1 MNPTRKAYLQLHVSV
16 FLWGFTAILG
26 RLITLSQLPLV
37 WYRVLFTCV
46 ALCFIPGVIK
56 QVKETPRRDIM
67 NLAVIGC
74 LVCIHWVCFY
84 GAIKYSDVSIALSCL
99 ATTSFMISI
108 LEPVINRTRFKW
120 YEVSLG
126 LLVVPGVIIIAH
138 VSQLYVTGII
148 LGLLA
153 AFFAATFTV
162 LNKRVIH
169 LHNPIGMTF
178 IEMLSGF
185 IMLSIVLP
193 IYLHYFPDTL
203 MRPASSDWIYL
214 LILALG
220 CTTLPFILALHAL
233 RHLSAFAT
241 TFMVNLEPVYGI
253 ILAILIFHENKDLDT
268 MFYLGTGII
277 LAAVFIHP
285 LLNKRFGEKSELG

>member
-1 MNPTRKAYLQLHVSV
+1 MR
-16 FLWGFTAILG
+16 
-26 RLITLSQLPLV
+26 
-37 WYRVLFTCV
+37 
-46 ALCFIPGVIK
+46 
-56 QVKETPRRDIM
+56 
-67 NLAVIGC
+67 NLAIIGC

-108 LEPVINRTRFKW
+108 IEPVINRTRVKW
-120 YEVSLG
+120 YELSLG
-126 LLVVPGVIIIAH
+126 LLVIPGVIIIVH
-138 VSQLYVTGII
+138 VSQLYVSGII

-178 IEMLSGF
+178 IELFSGLILLS
-185 IMLSIVLP
+185 LVLP
-193 IYLHYFPDTL
+193 LYLHFFPATQ
-203 MRPASSDWIYL
+203 MAPASSDWIYL
-214 LILALG
+214 LILSLG

-233 RHLSAFAT
+233 KHLSAFAT

-253 ILAILIFHENKDLDT
+253 LLAIPFFHENKDLDAL
-268 MFYLGTGII
+268 FYLGTGVI

-285 LLNKRFGEKSELG
+285 LLNKRFGEKIA